1 MSFGIVDLET
11 QNNPYLGHLS
21 SPHCEQNYIVAPGWA
36 INDGKVGHCYFN
48 SREEADNSTWF
59 DEFIKDVTILVAHN
73 ATFEIHWFLGRHK
86 DAFLAFIKR
95 GGKVFCT
102 QYAEYLLTHQV
113 DQYPSLEDTAVKY
126 GGTKKIDE
134 VKILWEQ
141 GVKTSE
147 IDPELLIRYLA
158 GPEGDIE
165 NTRIACF
172 NQYRLLEER
181 GMLQMF
187 WLRMDSLVFNAV
199 STFHG
204 LYVDMEVAER
214 NHKEQLARADVIRQQ
229 IKAMLPAD
237 LPTEFEFNFGSGYHM
252 SAFLFGGPVR
262 YDKKVPYDPPKFEK
276 VDAYEWV
283 EWHSGEVE
291 VLPTDDK
298 PTQMYSTQIWDRTVY
313 KSGKNKGMPKVFQID
328 SEEPKLKWG
337 DDVYNFKGLVDF
349 ADLPSHVSSQYLDK
363 RAEFRGK
370 QTLSDG
376 VTPVYSTGKD
386 SLDLLANFVAFAKP
400 LKELAQLD
408 KDNSTYYLVQE
419 YNAKGEPKK
428 TKGMLQYVGPDGIIH
443 HSLNGCATVTTRLSS
458 STPNLQNLPREG
470 TSTVKEMFS
479 SRFGKDGRIV
489 EVDYTA
495 LEVVDIAAASG
506 DRNLLDQLLSGTDM
520 HCYRLAGKLKEP
532 YEVVLDKATNK
543 ENPAYK
549 EYKELRTQIKPQ
561 AFAAQYG
568 ASAHGI
574 SFATGCSIEDA
585 QAFLDTEAALF
596 PQATAFKQLIR
607 KEVEITGSLPEG
619 LHRECTDEGM
629 WSIYRRGYYRAPG
642 GTCYSFRQYA
652 TRKNGQQTMDYKDT
666 QISNYPIQGESSFI
680 VQSACGRVLRWL
692 VANDFFGGAVLCINT
707 VHDAIYLDCINEE
720 WARYVGKYVA
730 WLMAD
735 TPRYMCELIPAYKA
749 WGYDT
754 TPFPAVAEFG
764 LNMMSKEHC

>member
-11 QNNPYLGHLS
+11 QNNPYLGGVA
-21 SPHCEQNYIVAPGWA
+21 SPFCPENYIVAPGWA
-36 INDGKVGHCYFN
+36 HNDGPVHHRYYT
-48 SREEADNSTWF
+48 SRTEADSSSWF
-59 DEFIKDVTILVAHN
+59 DEFIKDTSILVAHN
-73 ATFEIHWFLGRHK
+73 ATFEIHWFLSRHY
-86 DAFLAFIKR
+86 DAFMAFLKR
-95 GGKVFCT
+95 GGRVFCT

-113 DQYPSLEDTAVKY
+113 EQYPSLEDTAVKY

-134 VKILWEQ
+134 VKLLWNQ
-141 GVKTSE
+141 GVKTSD

-172 NQYRLLEER
+172 NQYRLLEEQ
-181 GMLQMF
+181 GMLEMF
-187 WLRMDSLVFNAV
+187 WLRMDSLVFNAI
-199 STFHG
+199 STFNG
-204 LYVDMEVAER
+204 LYVDLEVANR
-214 NHKEQLARADVIRQQ
+214 NHQAQLQRAAEIRAQ
-229 IKAMLPAD
+229 ITAMLPSDMPAE
-237 LPTEFEFNFGSGYHM
+237 LEFNFGSGFHM
-252 SAFLFGGPVR
+252 SAFLFGGPVK
-262 YDKKVPYDPPKFEK
+262 YNKKVPYDPPKFEK
-276 VDAYEWV
+276 MEAYEWT
-283 EWHSGEVE
+283 EWHSGEVQY
-291 VLPTDDK
+291 LSTDDT
-298 PTQMYSTQIWDRTVY
+298 PTQMYSTQIWDKTLY
-313 KSGKNKGMPKVFQID
+313 KSGKNKGQPKIFMVD

-337 DDVYNFKGLVDF
+337 EDVYYFKGLVDF
-349 ADLPSHVSSQYLDK
+349 ADLPSHVADQYLDK

-370 QTLSDG
+370 QTLCDQ

-386 SLDLLANFVAFAKP
+386 SLDLLANFVGFAKP

-479 SRFGKDGRIV
+479 SRFGTDGRIV

-532 YEVVLDKATNK
+532 YAEVLEKATNK
-543 ENPAYK
+543 EHPDYK
-549 EYKELRTQIKPQ
+549 VYKELRTQIKPQ

-596 PQATAFKQLIR
+596 PEATAFKQLIR
-607 KEVEITGSLPEG
+607 KEVERTGALPES
-619 LHRECTDEGM
+619 LHRECTDEGI
-629 WSIYRRGYYRAPG
+629 WTIYRRGYFRAPG
-642 GTCYSFRQYA
+642 GTCYSFRQYSA
-652 TRKNGQQTMDYKDT
+652 RKNGQQTMDYKDT
-666 QISNYPIQGESSFI
+666 QIANYPIQGESSFI
-680 VQSACGRVLRWL
+680 VQSACGRVMRWL
-692 VANDFFGGAVLCINT
+692 VENDFFSGCVLCTNS
-707 VHDAIYLDCINEE
+707 VHDAIYLDCVNQE
-720 WARYVGKYVA
+720 WAAYAGAIVKQI
-730 WLMAD
+730 MED
-735 TPRYMCELIPAYKA
+735 TPKYICEKIPAYKE
-749 WGYDT
+749 WSYDT
-754 TPFPAVAEFG
+754 TPFPAVAEAG
-764 LNMMSKEHC
+764 PNMMTKNPI

>member
-1 MSFGIVDLET
+1 MSFGICDLET
-11 QNNPYLGHLS
+11 ENNPHLGHLS

-36 INDGKVGHCYFN
+36 INDGPVGHCYFN
-48 SREEADNSTWF
+48 SRAEADASLWF

-73 ATFEIHWFLGRHK
+73 ATFEIHWLLGRHK

-204 LYVDMEVAER
+204 LYVDMEVAAR
-214 NHKEQLARADVIRQQ
+214 NHKLQLERADVIRQQ

-252 SAFLFGGPVR
+252 SAFLFGGPIK
-262 YDKKVPYDPPKFEK
+262 YDKRVPYDPPKFEK
-276 VDAYEWV
+276 VDAYEIAGAGHTRYV
-283 EWHSGEVE
+283 PVDQ
-291 VLPTDDK
+291 VLPADLHWVT
-298 PTQMYSTQIWDRTVY
+298 IY
-313 KSGKNKGMPKVFQID
+313 KSGKNKGMPKVFPID
-328 SEEPKLKWG
+328 SDVPKLKWG

-506 DRNLLDQLLSGTDM
+506 DRNLLDRLLSGTDM
-520 HCYRLAGKLKEP
+520 HCYRLAGKHNNYQGCNYDEL
-532 YEVVLDKATNK
+532 VAIVDNK
-543 ENPAYK
+543 EHPLHKAIK
-549 EYKELRTQIKPQ
+549 EARTQIKPK

-574 SFATGCSIEDA
+574 SFATGCSIEEA
-585 QAFLDTEAALF
+585 QEFLDNEAALF
-596 PQATAFKQLIR
+596 PEATAFKQLIR

-735 TPRYMCELIPAYKA
+735 TPRYMCELIPAYKE

-754 TPFPAVAEFG
+754 TPFPAVPEFG